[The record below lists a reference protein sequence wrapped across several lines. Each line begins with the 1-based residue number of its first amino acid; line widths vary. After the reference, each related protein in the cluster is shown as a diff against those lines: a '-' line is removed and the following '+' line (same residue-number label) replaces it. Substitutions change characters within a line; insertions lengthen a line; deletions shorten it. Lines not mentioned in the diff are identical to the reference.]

1 MCDEEQ
7 KNLLN
12 LNHPVPDSH
21 PCLLAAISLES
32 PSSRLPSTNGIKNM
46 ALPTSSNPMF
56 QLGTKQRQFQHTS
69 SSSRFFSYSESLAGK
84 GIIAL
89 TTLKAPPPNAKTI
102 KTILS
107 PQSCSSLFK
116 VMKWLTSLKT
126 EGKFFILSFES
137 MLCPTSSYSIP

>member
-1 MCDEEQ
+1 MPAVSHSCS
-7 KNLLN
+7 KATYVFCILLK
-12 LNHPVPDSH
+12 
-21 PCLLAAISLES
+21 ISIFRSL
-32 PSSRLPSTNGIKNM
+32 LPSVKDK
-46 ALPTSSNPMF
+46 PMLSL
-56 QLGTKQRQFQHTS
+56 LGTKQIQFQHTS
-69 SSSRFFSYSESLAGK
+69 SSSRFFSYSESLARK

-89 TTLKAPPPNAKTI
+89 TIPKAPPPNAKTI